1 MLPLFIG
8 FILFLSSNSAISATR
23 PKAGSVCNKVGLT
36 QIHKGLLYTCMKKS
50 KKLIWSK
57 GVIIKIAAPTVTKS
71 PTTVVTPSPSPSPSA
86 INSPSPTVTP
96 SMPTIPKAT
105 PSPTVSR
112 NSTALAAFNILQNNV
127 TNNQLLSLSY
137 EYGAAL
143 STDIKDYVTE
153 LSDSAARRYSLF
165 ITTPKQVIVHMYT
178 ERDLEKY
185 SDNSAFQS
193 EELKFF
199 TELWGKNPSI
209 VNSAYGLP
217 GSNYRSICKI
227 SKPMD
232 CTGVTG
238 QAGAAIPSRATLATL
253 DYLNRGVVPHEMF
266 HVIQDLYLYGAGG
279 AFYLTQNDKDRAMP
293 PTFREGGAVFMA
305 FASGYQTFEN
315 YEKALSA
322 VKSWNYAD
330 FSKELKSIQSPD
342 DVVKLLV
349 RLEKL
354 DRSSRP
360 EYLVGAVLHEWLIAS
375 YGLDKYITLIQ
386 KHNHT
391 IAFAEIFKSVYG
403 LPLIDVYRQAADHI
417 YTRITQ

>member
-165 ITTPKQVIVHMYT
+165 ITTPKQVIVHIYT

-209 VNSAYGLP
+209 ANVP
-217 GSNYRSICKI
+217 I
-227 SKPMD
+227 
-232 CTGVTG
+232 VTSG
-238 QAGAAIPSRATLATL
+238 KAVCRIH
-253 DYLNRGVVPHEMF
+253 NRG
-266 HVIQDLYLYGAGG
+266 IL
-279 AFYLTQNDKDRAMP
+279 P
-293 PTFREGGAVFMA
+293 P
-305 FASGYQTFEN
+305 
-315 YEKALSA
+315 
-322 VKSWNYAD
+322 
-330 FSKELKSIQSPD
+330 
-342 DVVKLLV
+342 
-349 RLEKL
+349 
-354 DRSSRP
+354 
-360 EYLVGAVLHEWLIAS
+360 
-375 YGLDKYITLIQ
+375 
-386 KHNHT
+386 
-391 IAFAEIFKSVYG
+391 
-403 LPLIDVYRQAADHI
+403 
-417 YTRITQ
+417 